1 MTARLVTSGFML
13 LTLVGCGWSRGQDS
27 PPGPAALRAA
37 SQLPPAK
44 EAAKSVSRSLWAVV
58 PAAPKRKQDVR
69 PELIKGSAVAVADD
83 TLLISCQVL
92 GKRKQVGL
100 VRHNKYRVARLASAD
115 PQREVCV
122 LRVPDGPLHVV
133 AGYRDP
139 ADLRLGEPIYAL
151 MNWTSADV
159 ALAQGELTKLVA
171 QEGEPRLETS
181 VVLPAGVQ
189 SGVLIDGHGNLVGLA
204 APRPGTVGGV
214 TAAVLTGRLAP
225 QLASVEAPSPTVPL
239 LVAAPRAMPVAAT
252 SSPLVLILRLDD
264 DESSDRQSVAARPAP
279 QPPAAASGEPADQE
293 ETDTS
298 SQSGGPAGADRGGNG
313 DRSGH
318 GAGASVA
325 SAGTGNTSTDTS
337 GISADSS
344 DTSIDR
350 SGGTASAG
358 ADPGSSAT
366 GNGGTGSARTDT
378 ASASSGGGAAP
389 GTGDMGSLA
398 GFDLDA
404 AADRLAEAR
413 ASVTQRSEIARSPAV
428 ARSTSLGTTST
439 SGPSTSSA
447 SSSTLDAAADRLA
460 EARASVT
467 QRSEIARSP
476 AVARSTSLGMT
487 AVGRPSTSF
496 VSSSASSP
504 GTSADDADD
513 GNGKGNSGR
522 GGRGNSGKG
531 GGNGGK
537 GGSKGSGK
545 GGGGGKGR

>member
-214 TAAVLTGRLAP
+214 TAAVLPGGWR
-225 QLASVEAPSPTVPL
+225 
-239 LVAAPRAMPVAAT
+239 R
-252 SSPLVLILRLDD
+252 SS
-264 DESSDRQSVAARPAP
+264 
-279 QPPAAASGEPADQE
+279 
-293 ETDTS
+293 
-298 SQSGGPAGADRGGNG
+298 
-313 DRSGH
+313 
-318 GAGASVA
+318 
-325 SAGTGNTSTDTS
+325 
-337 GISADSS
+337 
-344 DTSIDR
+344 
-350 SGGTASAG
+350 
-358 ADPGSSAT
+358 
-366 GNGGTGSARTDT
+366 
-378 ASASSGGGAAP
+378 
-389 GTGDMGSLA
+389 
-398 GFDLDA
+398 
-404 AADRLAEAR
+404 R
-413 ASVTQRSEIARSPAV
+413 ASRRLRRRYHYWWRHHAPCRSQPRHH
-428 ARSTSLGTTST
+428 RWC
-439 SGPSTSSA
+439 
-447 SSSTLDAAADRLA
+447 
-460 EARASVT
+460 
-467 QRSEIARSP
+467 
-476 AVARSTSLGMT
+476 
-487 AVGRPSTSF
+487 
-496 VSSSASSP
+496 
-504 GTSADDADD
+504 
-513 GNGKGNSGR
+513 
-522 GGRGNSGKG
+522 
-531 GGNGGK
+531 
-537 GGSKGSGK
+537 
-545 GGGGGKGR
+545 